1 MAAARERH
9 HDGRPVATPQVSLGP
24 KPAVPLEDLAAGLRE
39 MMGLEDNTSK
49 LHAKKAE
56 GSKALPE
63 SATCQ
68 KSELYAL
75 NIELNHVLY
84 K

>member
-1 MAAARERH
+1 ELSELSASASDPAPIQLNAADLKLQRLELQVAAARECH

-49 LHAKKAE
+49 LHAKK
-56 GSKALPE
+56 
-63 SATCQ
+63 
-68 KSELYAL
+68 
-75 NIELNHVLY
+75 
-84 K
+84 